1 MTETPEQQFA
11 RVGRHLVLEVARR
24 QLRIFVLF
32 RIFINL
38 WIALRTRSVI
48 HPLATIDWN
57 VRIGRRCFIG
67 PATLDTLGGHGRIE
81 IGDGTIIYSGC
92 DLFAHHHSTI
102 RIGSNVLFT
111 RGAGAVS
118 GGHRFA
124 DRNATIISQG
134 IITKDITVEDDCWI
148 GYRAIL
154 LPGVHVGRGSIV
166 GAGAVVSHDLPS
178 MVVAAGVPAR
188 VIHDR

>member
-1 MTETPEQQFA
+1 MESSEQQFS
-11 RVGRHLVLEVARR
+11 RIGRHIIGETIKR
-24 QLRIFVLF
+24 QLRTFVLF

-48 HPLATIDWN
+48 HPLALIDWN

-81 IGDGTIIYSGC
+81 IGDGAIIYSGC
-92 DLFAHHHSTI
+92 ELFAHHDSTI
-102 RIGSNVLFT
+102 RIGANVLFT

-124 DRNATIISQG
+124 DRAATIISQG
-134 IITKDITVEDDCWI
+134 VFSADITVEDDCWI

-154 LPGVHVGRGSIV
+154 LPGVRVGRGSIV
-166 GAGAVVSHDLPS
+166 GAGSVVTHDLPP

-188 VIHDR
+188 VLRER